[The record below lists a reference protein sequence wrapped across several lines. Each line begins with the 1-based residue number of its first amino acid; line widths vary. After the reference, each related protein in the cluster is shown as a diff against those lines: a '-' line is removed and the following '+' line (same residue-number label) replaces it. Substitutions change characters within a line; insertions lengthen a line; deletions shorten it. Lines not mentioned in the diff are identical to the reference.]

1 MSEAKVESSPLLE
14 KKKVEEEENLPHV
27 PFLQLFRYATRLD
40 YFYIGLG
47 LLAAA
52 GFGITTPVLFLFFG
66 QGLNVFTTFGRYQA
80 CGLNYETCHSENY
93 TTMTRTQ
100 WNDKTMPLLKSFSGN
115 SMVIVYAFIIT
126 GVVAFGTGTLNMFF
140 WNVSSTRQVKIIQIM
155 YFRAIL
161 RQNIGFH
168 DLNPSG
174 EINSRLSGDIVTLK
188 KAIGDKLGLVMAYFA
203 MGVASLVIAFVYAWK
218 VSLVALAMT
227 VFIMIPSGFIFKIND
242 ICKKRETDAY
252 SKAGA
257 IAEETISSIKT
268 VAAFGCQMKEVE
280 RYDHNLKEAKKAAM
294 FRGGAFGVCMGM
306 MYFSAFCQ
314 YAVSFWYG
322 TTLVIK
328 GEIQAGDMLMAV
340 FNVYFAGWSIGTLST
355 HISAIPQ
362 ARAVAARI
370 YQVIDRVPEIDI
382 FSNEGD
388 EPNPDDVTI
397 QFSHVS
403 FNYPARQDVEI
414 LKKIT
419 FEIKHGQ
426 RVGLVGQ
433 SGCGKSTIVQ
443 LIQRFYDVKDGTVHI
458 GGKDVRSLNLKK
470 LRHLIGVVS
479 QEPVLFGTSIAE
491 NIRWGRTGISD
502 EEIHEAAKQANAFNF
517 VMKLPGKFD
526 TLVGEAG
533 SQLSGGQKQR
543 IAIARAI
550 ARNPKILLLDEA
562 TSSLDTHSE
571 AKVQAALDKASEG
584 RTTVV
589 VAHRLSTIRDC
600 DKIIA
605 LHDGKIMEQGS
616 HGELMSNPEG
626 VYHSL
631 VMMQSVDHK
640 VTGEVDKKQISAAV
654 PGSPMND
661 LSPIKNS
668 PQKITKQEVVKGEN
682 LGDQIK
688 EKEEEEEEQILPRFE
703 FSRFLKMNAPEW
715 FYVVGGC
722 IFAFFAGA
730 PDPLS
735 ALIIAEFFKIFTYNH
750 PQEALNHASFLG
762 GMFVVLGV
770 GALISNLLEH
780 LCFAKSGIQLT
791 MRLRKNAFHS
801 ILHQDISF
809 FDERG
814 HGTGTLCHRLAVDAS
829 QVQNCT
835 GETLGIV
842 MKNISTL
849 VVALG
854 LSFAYGWKVT
864 LVVLA
869 FVPFMILGSFV
880 QIKFEAGEDQQ
891 STAEEN
897 EAGALAAEAIMN
909 IRTVASLTKEHEL
922 VDMYAVKIK
931 GSYKRIYT
939 KSAVKGLVFGF
950 GQCVIYFAFS
960 AAFKTGYEAIKSGE
974 MTFYAF
980 ILVLMAV
987 VFGAMSVGANA
998 AFAADFAMARLSAA
1012 RMIAILDR
1020 IPLIDAFSTEGIKPD
1035 HCKGE
1040 VFIKSVSFR
1049 YPNRPDALVL
1059 EGINVRVKPGQTL
1072 ALVGQSG
1079 CGKTTITKLISRFYD
1094 VDGGGVYLD
1103 GIDIRDLN
1111 VAWLRQQ
1118 IGVVSQEPVLFD
1130 QTIKENIQ
1138 YGDCTREIRDEEIE
1152 EAAEKANAANFISG
1166 LPDGYDTN
1174 VGAKGG
1180 KLSGGQKQRVAISRA
1195 LVRNPKVLL
1204 LDEATSALDT
1214 ESEKMVQEALDA
1226 AREGRTSIVI
1236 AHRLSTV
1243 KNADQIAV
1251 IDHGRVVELGT
1262 HESLIVKRGAYYQ
1275 LVNAQLS
1282 S

>member
-1 MSEAKVESSPLLE
+1 MAITKVENSPLLE
-14 KKKVEEEENLPHV
+14 KKQDEEEKHKHP
-27 PFLQLFRYATRLD
+27 PPIRFLQLFRYATTLD

-47 LLAAA
+47 SLAAA
-52 GFGITTPVLFLFFG
+52 GYGITSPALFLFFG
-66 QGLNVFTTFGRYQA
+66 QGINVFTTFGRYKA
-80 CGLNYETCHSENY
+80 CGLNYETCRYENY
-93 TTMTRTQ
+93 TTMTKTQ
-100 WNDKTMPLLKSFSGN
+100 WNDQIMPVIVSFGN
-115 SMVIVYAFIIT
+115 SSMVSIYAFIIT
-126 GVVAFGTGTLNMFF
+126 GSIALVTASLQMFF
-140 WNVSSTRQVKIIQIM
+140 WNISSTRQVKMIQIM
-155 YFRAIL
+155 YFRAFL
-161 RQNIGFH
+161 RQDVGFH
-168 DLNPSG
+168 DLNFSG
-174 EINSRLSGDIVTLK
+174 ELNSRLSRYDIIYTIIYIRRDHSWCENYLFVKKAFADFVENYLKIQVFFSDTVTLR
-188 KAIGDKLGLVMAYFA
+188 KAIGDKLSLVIAYFA
-203 MGVASLVIAFVYAWK
+203 MGVASIVVALVYAWK
-218 VSLVALAMT
+218 VALVALAMT
-227 VFIMIPSGFIFKIND
+227 VFMMIPVGVLYKIND

-257 IAEETISSIKT
+257 IAEETISSVKT
-268 VAAFGCQMKEVE
+268 VASFGCQMKEVE

-294 FRGGAFGVCMGM
+294 FRGGAFGVCMGLM
-306 MYFSAFCQ
+306 FFTMYCQ
-314 YAVSFWYG
+314 NALSFWYG
-322 TTLVIK
+322 TTLVLH
-328 GEIQAGDMLMAV
+328 GEIEAGDMLMAV
-340 FNVYFAGWSIGTLST
+340 FNVLFAGWCIGTLST
-355 HISAIPQ
+355 NISSIPQ

-388 EPNPDDVTI
+388 HPSHDDVTI
-397 QFSHVS
+397 KFSDVNFKYPTREDVKVIKDMS
-403 FNYPARQDVEI
+403 FTIE
-414 LKKIT
+414 
-419 FEIKHGQ
+419 HGQ

-443 LIQRFYDVKDGTVHI
+443 LIQRFYDVKDGSVHI
-458 GGKDVRSLNLKK
+458 GGKNVKNLNLKM
-470 LRHLIGVVS
+470 LRDLIGVVS

-502 EEIHEAAKQANAFNF
+502 EELHEAAKKANAFNF
-517 VMKLPGKFD
+517 IMKLPEKFD

-571 AKVQAALDKASEG
+571 AKVQAALDRASEG

-605 LHDGKIMEQGS
+605 LHDGSIMEQGN
-616 HGELMSNPEG
+616 HEELMSNPGG
-626 VYHSL
+626 VYHTL
-631 VMMQSVDHK
+631 VMMKSVDHCA
-640 VTGEVDKKQISAAV
+640 TGEVDEEKFPALV
-654 PGSPMND
+654 LGSPTKK
-661 LSPIKNS
+661 LSPIKS
-668 PQKITKQEVVKGEN
+668 SLQKDLKHVEVKDEE
-682 LGDQIK
+682 DDDDD
-688 EKEEEEEEQILPRFE
+688 EEEEEEVDLPKFD
-703 FSRFLKMNAPEW
+703 FTRFLKMNAPEW
-715 FYVVGGC
+715 LYVISGC
-722 IFAFFAGA
+722 FFSVLAGA

-735 ALIIAEFFKIFTYNH
+735 ALIIAEFFKVFTYTDV
-750 PQEALNHASFLG
+750 QEALQRASFLG
-762 GMFVVLGV
+762 GMFVVLGA
-770 GALISNLLEH
+770 GALLSNILEN
-780 LCFAKSGIQLT
+780 LCFAKSGMELT
-791 MRLRKNAFHS
+791 MRLRKGVFKS

-829 QVQNCT
+829 RVQNCT
-835 GETLGIV
+835 GETIGIV

-864 LVVLA
+864 LVVIPFL
-869 FVPFMILGSFV
+869 PFMVLGTFV
-880 QIKFEAGEDQQ
+880 QIKFESGEDEQ

-897 EAGALAAEAIMN
+897 EAGALATEAIMN

-922 VDMYAVKIK
+922 VDMYTTKIK
-931 GSYKRIYT
+931 GSSKVLI
-939 KSAVKGLVFGF
+939 AV
-950 GQCVIYFAFS
+950 
-960 AAFKTGYEAIKSGE
+960 
-974 MTFYAF
+974 M
-980 ILVLMAV
+980 
-987 VFGAMSVGANA
+987 FGAIGIGANT
-998 AFAADFAMARLSAA
+998 AFAADFAKATLSAA

-1020 IPLIDAFSTEGIKPD
+1020 IPFIDASSTKGTKPD

-1040 VFIKSVSFR
+1040 IFIKSVSFR

-1079 CGKTTITKLISRFYD
+1079 CGKTTIIKLISRFYD

-1103 GIDIRDLN
+1103 ETDIRDLN

-1118 IGVVSQEPVLFD
+1118 IGVVSQEPVLLN

-1138 YGDCTREIRDEEIE
+1138 YGDCTREISDEEIE

-1166 LPDGYDTN
+1166 LPDGYDTP

-1262 HESLIVKRGAYYQ
+1262 HESLIVKRGLYYK
-1275 LVNAQLS
+1275 LVNAQFMPSL
-1282 S
+1282 